1 MHHDGKMLPLE
12 YWEEAV
18 DAAIYISN
26 VVALARDVK
35 STDGDA
41 PRPIERISFGRVSR
55 RQCDHMIHHFQTP
68 GTLCLVPTPKVQ
80 GSNIAMPARQRW
92 GVVIRMLGSMPVFE
106 CPFSRTTFRSKDYR
120 KVVG

>member
-1 MHHDGKMLPLE
+1 MQENNLLKDVGVIPYYSSPHDKRSAAHAENAVKIIEMRAKCIMMERMLPLE

-55 RQCDHMIHHFQTP
+55 RQCDHMI
-68 GTLCLVPTPKVQ
+68 LCRFLCSILPF
-80 GSNIAMPARQRW
+80 
-92 GVVIRMLGSMPVFE
+92 VFL
-106 CPFSRTTFRSKDYR
+106 R
-120 KVVG
+120 